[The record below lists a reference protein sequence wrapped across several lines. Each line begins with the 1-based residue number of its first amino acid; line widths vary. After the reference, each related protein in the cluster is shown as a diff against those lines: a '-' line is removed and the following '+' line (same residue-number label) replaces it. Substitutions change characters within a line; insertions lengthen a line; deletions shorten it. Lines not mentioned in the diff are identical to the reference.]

1 MSTSCNGYAAACLK
15 PLPLTM
21 KAVGSSNM
29 LAPIYQTMWFHKP
42 RDSNINT
49 LQMGFL
55 LQSHEQHLLY
65 FQ

>member
-1 MSTSCNGYAAACLK
+1 
-15 PLPLTM
+15 M

-42 RDSNINT
+42 RDSKLNT
-49 LQMGFL
+49 SQMGFIL
-55 LQSHEQHLLY
+55 KSHEEHLLY